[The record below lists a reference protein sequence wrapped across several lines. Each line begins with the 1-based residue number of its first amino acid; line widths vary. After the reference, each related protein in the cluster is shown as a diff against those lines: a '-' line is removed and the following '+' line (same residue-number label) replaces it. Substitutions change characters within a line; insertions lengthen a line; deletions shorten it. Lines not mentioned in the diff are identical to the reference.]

1 MIKVLLVDDHELV
14 RTGIRRLLEDVADID
29 VCGEASSG
37 EEALS
42 TVGECRPDVVLM
54 DLSMPGIGGLE
65 TTRKLS
71 LNAPDIGVIIVTVHT
86 DAPFPSRLMQ
96 AGAMGYLSKGGS
108 LDEMLHA
115 IREVNEGGRY
125 ISPKIAQNLALSLM
139 DEKESPFSAL
149 SERELQVVF
158 MLIQGQKVTDIS
170 EKLNLSP
177 KTISTYRHRVFDKL
191 KIQNDAG
198 LTRLAM
204 CHGLLDGY
212 FPGNQ

>member
-14 RTGIRRLLEDVADID
+14 RTGIRRLLEDIEDIE

-37 EEALS
+37 EEALNR
-42 TVGECRPDVVLM
+42 VAECHPDVVLM

-71 LNAPDIGVIIVTVHT
+71 LNSPDVAVIIVTVHT

-115 IREVNEGGRY
+115 IREVKEGGRY

-139 DEKESPFSAL
+139 DEEESPFSVL
-149 SERELQVVF
+149 SERELQVMF
-158 MLIQGQKVTDIS
+158 MLIQGQKVANIS

-177 KTISTYRHRVFDKL
+177 KTISTYRHRVFEKL
-191 KIQNDAG
+191 KVQNDAG

-212 FPGNQ
+212 LSSNQ

>member
-14 RTGIRRLLEDVADID
+14 RTGIRRLLEDIEDIE
-29 VCGEASSG
+29 VCSEASSG
-37 EEALS
+37 EEALNR
-42 TVGECRPDVVLM
+42 VAECHPDVVLM

-71 LNAPDIGVIIVTVHT
+71 LNSPDVAVIIVTVHT

-108 LDEMLHA
+108 LDEMLQA
-115 IREVNEGGRY
+115 IREVKNGGRY
-125 ISPKIAQNLALSLM
+125 ISPNIAQNLALSLM
-139 DEKESPFSAL
+139 DEKESPFSVL
-149 SERELQVVF
+149 SERELQVMF
-158 MLIQGQKVTDIS
+158 MLIQGQKVASIS

-177 KTISTYRHRVFDKL
+177 KTISTYRHRVFEKL
-191 KIQNDAG
+191 KVQNDAG

-212 FPGNQ
+212 LSSNQ